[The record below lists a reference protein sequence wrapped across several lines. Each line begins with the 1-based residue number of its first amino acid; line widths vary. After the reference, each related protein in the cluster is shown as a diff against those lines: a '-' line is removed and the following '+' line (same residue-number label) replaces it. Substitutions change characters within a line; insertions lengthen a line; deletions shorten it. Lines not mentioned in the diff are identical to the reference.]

1 MNKINCDT
9 AGDLIPL
16 YVDKVLSQSSTEL
29 LEEHLAECE
38 SCTEQVN
45 ALKKDIVLKNYDER
59 KPLHKFKN
67 QIMRHRILFLL
78 VAVEIA
84 LFTICYVMNDVEFID
99 SYDDVK
105 DYLQVDS
112 PVSGSDCV
120 AISYKAGSNKV
131 FTTNMTGQIVGVKDD
146 VLQIEATIYTGR
158 YGYDYA
164 YALYSD
170 IMRSGFVPKPIYR
183 FLHTQYK
190 NVSDYDPEKP
200 DLVYDTLSDN
210 YDYYDDDRVLYDW
223 VSDNLNSHMEVSY
236 LPSISIDIEDEAA
249 IKYEIVRVYYGRWND
264 TWIDTLH
271 RVLLWE
277 KA

>member
-1 MNKINCDT
+1 MSKINCDT
-9 AGDLIPL
+9 ACDLIPL
-16 YVDKVLSQSSTEL
+16 YVDKVLSQSSTKL

-45 ALKKDIVLKNYDER
+45 TLKKDVVLKNYDER

-78 VAVEIA
+78 ATVEMA
-84 LFTICYVMNDVEFID
+84 LFTICYVMNDVEFTD

-112 PVSGSDCV
+112 PVSGSDGV
-120 AISYKAGSNKV
+120 VVSYKAGSNKV
-131 FTTNMTGQIVGVKDD
+131 FTTNMTGQVVGVKDD

-170 IMRSGFVPKPIYR
+170 IMRSGIVPKPIYR

-200 DLVYDTLSDN
+200 DLVYDTLSDDYED
-210 YDYYDDDRVLYDW
+210 YDGDDRVLYDW
-223 VSDNLNSHMEVSY
+223 ASDNLNSHMEVRY
-236 LPSISIDIEDEAA
+236 LPSLKLHETEDDV
-249 IKYEIVRVYYGRWND
+249 KYEIVRIYYGRWND
-264 TWIDTLH
+264 TWIDTFH

>member
-1 MNKINCDT
+1 MSKINCDT

-16 YVDKVLSQSSTEL
+16 YVDEILSQSSTEL

-45 ALKKDIVLKNYDER
+45 ALKRDVVLKNYDER

-78 VAVEIA
+78 VAVGLVCFVIY
-84 LFTICYVMNDVEFID
+84 FMMNDVEFID

-105 DYLQVDS
+105 NYLQVDS
-112 PVSGSDCV
+112 PVSGTDGVVIC
-120 AISYKAGSNKV
+120 YKAGSNKV
-131 FTTNMTGQIVGVKDD
+131 FTTNMTGQVVGVKNN

-158 YGYDYA
+158 YGYDYT

-170 IMRSGFVPKPIYR
+170 IMRSGMVPKNIYR

-200 DLVYDTLSDN
+200 DLVYDTLSDDYED
-210 YDYYDDDRVLYDW
+210 YDGYDRVLYDW
-223 VSDNLNSHMEVSY
+223 VSDNLNSHREVGY
-236 LPSISIDIEDEAA
+236 LPSLKWYETKNEV
-249 IKYEIVRVYYGRWND
+249 KYEIVRVYYGRWND
-264 TWIDTLH
+264 TRIDTSH